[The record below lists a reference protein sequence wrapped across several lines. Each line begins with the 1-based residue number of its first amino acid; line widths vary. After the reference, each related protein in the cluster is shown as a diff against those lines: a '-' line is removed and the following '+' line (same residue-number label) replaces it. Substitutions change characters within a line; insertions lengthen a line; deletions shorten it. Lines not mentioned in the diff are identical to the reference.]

1 MNLPIDQP
9 DSRSESTPSSSF
21 AEASGGAPVTGPETV
36 VNPEGRPD
44 YAPPVQAAAAASTPV
59 TDPSAWH
66 HLFPTA
72 NDNESVD
79 ASPIGVELDHFV
91 IEERIRSGGMGA
103 VFRARDIRMGRSVA
117 LKVMPPRQ
125 TLNPAAVRRFQ
136 NEAQAAA
143 QLDHDN
149 IARAYY
155 VGEDKGLHFIAFEF
169 VTGINIAEMISKQGR
184 LPVDDALN
192 YTLQVASAL
201 VHTSERGV
209 VHRDIKPSN
218 IIITPKGR
226 AKLVDMGLA
235 RNENREASADLT
247 VAGTTLG
254 TFDYIS
260 PEQAKDPRAVDV
272 RSDIYSL
279 GCTLYH
285 MLTGQ
290 APYPGG
296 TMLQKLLDHQGKD
309 APDPAAK
316 NPYVSDDLAA
326 VVRKMMAS
334 DPKRRY
340 QTADELLRDLMLV
353 AGAMGLRSLN
363 PEGLVWMSSRP
374 LSAPFWERHLP
385 WMSTFAALIIL
396 VTVASFL
403 PGRVADGPESISPAD
418 STTEQADNG
427 TGAKASDTEIAKVPS
442 APQREVIVTK
452 NQNPDLE
459 ATVPGSVGKG
469 DETTHSLDDE
479 RTPAVAETRSTD
491 PKIPPATRTNQD
503 LPSRFVIGPS
513 ENEQFRLGPE
523 GNGSYVTALLP
534 PLPIETAEPVAQPTP
549 DEIGNRMQ
557 QPRARTVTA
566 EPIADRPFIVLGID
580 GAENREYR
588 SLEAACTDAVDGGKI
603 ELRYNGI
610 RRERT
615 PIRIEGKR
623 ITIRAGFGF
632 RPTLELAPSQSPLAD
647 YRNHFINVVGG
658 ALEMANVNLLLTIN
672 EGFPSDRWAIFS
684 LEQPESVQME
694 GVTVTVENR
703 DRHRQIAVFDLS
715 SRTNFSDMPMPDNG
729 TLKPLQV
736 MISRCVFRGGCDF
749 LTVHQQTGSQ
759 FTIENT
765 LLALWPNGTV
775 VRVLGG
781 MYEPDDDEYVDFTL
795 KHCTVLLSHS
805 LVVMSSD
812 TVPHKLIPV
821 QVTATNNIISSFENC
836 PLVEMSGRAPVNDFR
851 DLIQWSGKYN
861 FYDLF
866 SDFWQIESDST
877 DEGLDTLDFEDWQK
891 WRTVNEVDA
900 YNELIYWE
908 ERQQKSWR
916 DMPASMLTPNNVR
929 LDPTI
934 TNRASS
940 GTATGSQAGARLD
953 ELPTL
958 SRSRDG
964 ENE

>member
-9 DSRSESTPSSSF
+9 DSRGESTPSSSF
-21 AEASGGAPVTGPETV
+21 ADASGGPPVSGPETV

-44 YAPPVQAAAAASTPV
+44 YAPPVQASVSPPV

-66 HLFPTA
+66 HLFPAT
-72 NDNESVD
+72 NENGSVD

-403 PGRVADGPESISPAD
+403 PGRVADGPGIAPNAD
-418 STTEQADNG
+418 PTTDQADNG
-427 TGAKASDTEIAKVPS
+427 TDAKAAGTESPDMPNDLQPNTDVVKSQTIDTGATP
-442 APQREVIVTK
+442 
-452 NQNPDLE
+452 PDSNGTE
-459 ATVPGSVGKG
+459 EEKPRPIGEKG
-469 DETTHSLDDE
+469 PAVVAENSTTH
-479 RTPAVAETRSTD
+479 
-491 PKIPPATRTNQD
+491 PKFPPATSTDQD
-503 LPSRFVIGPS
+503 LLNSFVIGPA

-523 GNGSYVTALLP
+523 GSGSYVTALLP
-534 PLPIETAEPVAQPTP
+534 PLQLETAEPVAQPIP
-549 DEIGNRMQ
+549 DEIGNKSQ
-557 QPRARTVTA
+557 QPRVRKMPA

-623 ITIRAGFGF
+623 ITIRAGIGF
-632 RPTLELAPSQSPLAD
+632 RPTLELAPSQSPLAG

-658 ALEMANVNLLLTIN
+658 ALEMANVNLLLSIT

-715 SRTNFSDMPMPDNG
+715 SRTNFSDMPLPDNG

-765 LLALWPNGTV
+765 LLAFWPNGTV

-781 MYEPDDDEYVDFTL
+781 MYEQDDDEYVDFTL
-795 KHCTVLLSHS
+795 KHCTVLLSNS

-821 QVTATNNIISSFENC
+821 QVTATNNIISSFEIC

-851 DLIQWSGKYN
+851 DLIQWTGKYN
-861 FYDLF
+861 FYDDF
-866 SDFWQIESDST
+866 TDFWQIESNST

-900 YNELIYWE
+900 YNERIYWE

-916 DMPASMLTPNNVR
+916 DMSAATLTPNNVR
-929 LDPTI
+929 LHPTI

-953 ELPTL
+953 ELPRL
-958 SRSRDG
+958 GRS
-964 ENE
+964 EAE

>member
-9 DSRSESTPSSSF
+9 DSRSGSSPTSSF
-21 AEASGGAPVTGPETV
+21 ADGIGGPPISGPETV

-44 YAPPVQAAAAASTPV
+44 FAPSAAAPVPV

-66 HLFPTA
+66 HLFPA
-72 NDNESVD
+72 SNDNESVD

-91 IEERIRSGGMGA
+91 IEDSIRSGGMGA
-103 VFRARDIRMGRSVA
+103 VFRARDVRMGRSVA

-125 TLNPAAVRRFQ
+125 TLNPAAVLRFQ

-353 AGAMGLRSLN
+353 AGSMGLRSLN

-403 PGRVADGPESISPAD
+403 PGRVTDGPGTIPNAD
-418 STTEQADNG
+418 PTADQADNG
-427 TGAKASDTEIAKVPS
+427 TDAKASDTESTKEPSGSQSDTTVAKKQSTDTTP
-442 APQREVIVTK
+442 
-452 NQNPDLE
+452 PDN
-459 ATVPGSVGKG
+459 TGTG
-469 DETTHSLDDE
+469 DETRRPIGQE
-479 RTPAVAETRSTD
+479 GTPTVAETSSANPD
-491 PKIPPATRTNQD
+491 VPPATSNGQD
-503 LPSRFVIGPS
+503 LLNSFVIGPA

-523 GNGSYVTALLP
+523 GSGSYVTALLP
-534 PLPIETAEPVAQPTP
+534 PLPIEVAEPVAQPTP
-549 DEIGNRMQ
+549 DEIGNTMRK
-557 QPRARTVTA
+557 PRVRTAPAV
-566 EPIADRPFIVLGID
+566 PIADRPFVVLGID
-580 GAENREYR
+580 GAEDREYR

-623 ITIRAGFGF
+623 ITIRAAIGF
-632 RPTLELAPSQSPLAD
+632 RPTLELAPSKSPLAD

-658 ALEMANVNLLLTIN
+658 ALEMANINLLLSIN
-672 EGFPSDRWAIFS
+672 DGFPSDRWAIFS

-703 DRHRQIAVFDLS
+703 DRHRQIAVFNLS
-715 SRTNFSDMPMPDNG
+715 SGTNFSDMPMPDNG

-736 MISRCVFRGGCDF
+736 TISRCVFRGGCDL

-759 FTIENT
+759 FTIEDT
-765 LLALWPNGTV
+765 LLALGPYGTV
-775 VRVLGG
+775 VRVVGG
-781 MYEPDDDEYVDFTL
+781 MYEPDDDAFVDLTL
-795 KHCTVLLSHS
+795 KHCTVLVSHC

-821 QVTATNNIISSFENC
+821 QVTATNNIFSSFEPC
-836 PLVEMSGRAPVNDFR
+836 PLVQMSGRAPVNDFR
-851 DLIQWSGKYN
+851 NLIQWTGKYN
-861 FYDLF
+861 FYDQF
-866 SDFWQIESDST
+866 TDFWQIESDST
-877 DEGLDTLDFEDWQK
+877 DEGLDALDFHDWQER
-891 WRTVNEVDA
+891 RTVNEVDA
-900 YNELIYWE
+900 YNERIYWQ

-916 DMPASMLTPNNVR
+916 EMSAATLSPNDVR
-929 LDPTI
+929 LDLTAD
-934 TNRASS
+934 NRASS
-940 GTATGSQAGARLD
+940 GTATGSQAGAHLD
-953 ELPTL
+953 ELPPL
-958 SRSRDG
+958 SGFRSG
-964 ENE
+964 PGK